1 MQLTVFQT
9 TMSNAWVFSEPSY
22 NMQSKDS
29 QNIVE
34 INTEKATTYFFGVN
48 TIKNDL
54 DSCKFLDIAL
64 IQLSFN
70 S

>member
-1 MQLTVFQT
+1 MQFTVFQT

-34 INTEKATTYFFGVN
+34 INTEKRPLTSSESILLKTTEIVVNSLTAHNYFN
-48 TIKNDL
+48 
-54 DSCKFLDIAL
+54 
-64 IQLSFN
+64 
-70 S
+70 

>member
-1 MQLTVFQT
+1 MQFTVFQT

-34 INTEKATTYFFGVN
+34 INTEKRPLTSSESILLKTTEIVVISLTAHNYFN
-48 TIKNDL
+48 
-54 DSCKFLDIAL
+54 
-64 IQLSFN
+64 
-70 S
+70 